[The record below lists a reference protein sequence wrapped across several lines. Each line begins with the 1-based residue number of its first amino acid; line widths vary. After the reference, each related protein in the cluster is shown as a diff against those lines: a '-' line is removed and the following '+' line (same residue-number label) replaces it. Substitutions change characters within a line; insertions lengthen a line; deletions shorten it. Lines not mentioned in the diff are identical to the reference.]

1 MDPMTIALLI
11 AAMWMVGLLA
21 VVAVC
26 RSAARGDQA
35 LLSSTRRRRFAAD
48 SHEFRLSA

>member
-1 MDPMTIALLI
+1 MEIALLV
-11 AAMWMVGLLA
+11 AAIWTLGLLA

-26 RSAARGDQA
+26 RSAARGDHA
-35 LLSSTRRRRFAAD
+35 LVTGRRRFAAD